1 MARIVL
7 STFGSSGDFNPF
19 VALGLEL
26 RERGH
31 DVVFAVQDLFAPV
44 VAEQGFALHRL
55 SGNVVA
61 AMAGQG
67 TKNLGASN
75 PIPSVRALVQYGI
88 MPVLDTQV
96 GELGEACQDADLLVT
111 SYGQLAGSFVASECP
126 LPWATVAFS
135 PITIPS
141 AYMTTMPLPIQLPP
155 RLQRQVNRLQ
165 WRVGSLVLRQ
175 IADRPINRVRSLYH
189 LQPLH
194 EALWL
199 GAASPQLVCVTCS
212 PAFQPRPPD
221 WPNHVRMT
229 GFCYWD
235 GAAAWESPP
244 ELVAF
249 QKNRRPYVV
258 VTAGSIASP
267 LGDVFADYFRT
278 SVEAILSAG
287 ARALVIGQSPDAAP
301 RHDDVLR
308 LPFVPYSAV
317 FPSSAAV
324 IHHGGIGTTAQALRA
339 GVPSLVVPWGVD
351 QFYTAAQVTR
361 SGAGKFLY
369 WRQFTPARASVVLTT
384 LMTNPSYK
392 NHGQAL
398 SKAIAGENG
407 AAVLCE
413 AVLALL

>member
-7 STFGSSGDFNPF
+7 STFGSTGDFNPF

-31 DVVFAVQDLFAPV
+31 DVVFAVQDLFAPT
-44 VAEQGFALHRL
+44 VADQGFTLHRL
-55 SGNVVA
+55 SGNVIA

-67 TKNLGASN
+67 AKNLGASN
-75 PIPSVRALVQYGI
+75 PIPSVRALVRFGI

-96 GELGEACQDADLLVT
+96 RELGEACRDADLLVT
-111 SYGQLAGSFVASECP
+111 SYGQLAGSFVASERP
-126 LPWATVAFS
+126 LPWATVALS
-135 PITIPS
+135 PVTIPS
-141 AYMTTMPLPIQLPP
+141 AYLTTQPLPVQLPHG
-155 RLQRQVNRLQ
+155 LQLQVNRLQ

-175 IADRPINRVRSLYH
+175 IADRPINQVRSHFH
-189 LQPLH
+189 LKPLH

-221 WPNHVRMT
+221 WPHYVRMT

-235 GAAAWESPP
+235 GASSWESPP

-249 QKNRRPYVV
+249 QSDRRPYVV

-278 SVEAILSAG
+278 SVQAILSAG
-287 ARALVIGQSPDAAP
+287 ARALVIGQSPDAGP

-308 LPFVPYSAV
+308 LPFAPYSVV
-317 FPSSAAV
+317 FPPAAAV

-351 QFYTAAQVTR
+351 QFYTAAQMTR

-369 WRQFTPARASVVLTT
+369 WRQFTPARARAMLAG

-392 NHGQAL
+392 DRGQAL
-398 SKAIAGENG
+398 REAIADENG
-407 AAVLCE
+407 ASALCE